1 MIFEVF
7 FMELFEKHFDKT
19 KVAILELEQNL
30 DLLKANAS
38 ACVHEKNLLDE
49 KVVELR
55 REIDDNVLKIEKIID
70 NLNGAIK

>member
-38 ACVHEKNLLDE
+38 ACVHEK
-49 KVVELR
+49 KF
-55 REIDDNVLKIEKIID
+55 
-70 NLNGAIK
+70 A

>member
-38 ACVHEKNLLDE
+38 ACVSQKKILDE
-49 KVVELR
+49 KMC
-55 REIDDNVLKIEKIID
+55 
-70 NLNGAIK
+70 G

>member
-1 MIFEVF
+1 
-7 FMELFEKHFDKT
+7 MELFEKHFDKT

-30 DLLKANAS
+30 DLLKANAKT
-38 ACVHEKNLLDE
+38 CVHEKKLLDE

-55 REIDDNVLKIEKIID
+55 REIDDKVLKIEKIID

>member
-1 MIFEVF
+1 MQVRVC
-7 FMELFEKHFDKT
+7 MK
-19 KVAILELEQNL
+19 
-30 DLLKANAS
+30 
-38 ACVHEKNLLDE
+38 KNLLDE